1 MINLNEYIELH
12 NFSAEEITI
21 ILNSITGGSTIS
33 QNNPNLVLYVGGIEV
48 LFKSNSKEIRSIN
61 IPHKYW
67 KENKSK
73 IIESFSSALN
83 PHSEKIVSRVVFT
96 QNEELSIPPFKW
108 NNDFQLGRMIEGNPK
123 PDYLMA
129 LHPCLFQFKVPITN
143 NISLNNFR
151 FDEIFKQ
158 RFLPLLPILRQ
169 FGVTN
174 LQYDAKTSSTSAW
187 ALVQKDRAFESKY
200 LQLDYFINDE
210 AQPNSFGYHK
220 YLQPLVKQLP
230 VYKTD
235 IYWLSAEN
243 ISIVYSIY
251 ELLNN
256 YDKEM
261 FLLGC
266 EWFNKAITAN
276 ESTDQFLFIMI
287 MLEIFLPKDTEICD
301 SCSQNI
307 YSINKK
313 FKTFIPEIIGEGWTT
328 NFDKVLGKLY
338 NLRSDISHN
347 GVAVA
352 ERSLGLIPNVLKE
365 ENQVSYA
372 FDLARQFLIS
382 WLVKKHNDLN

>member
-1 MINLNEYIELH
+1 MK
-12 NFSAEEITI
+12 NF
-21 ILNSITGGSTIS
+21 L
-33 QNNPNLVLYVGGIEV
+33 
-48 LFKSNSKEIRSIN
+48 
-61 IPHKYW
+61 
-67 KENKSK
+67 
-73 IIESFSSALN
+73 
-83 PHSEKIVSRVVFT
+83 
-96 QNEELSIPPFKW
+96 
-108 NNDFQLGRMIEGNPK
+108 
-123 PDYLMA
+123 
-129 LHPCLFQFKVPITN
+129 
-143 NISLNNFR
+143 
-151 FDEIFKQ
+151 
-158 RFLPLLPILRQ
+158 FLPLNGIMTFSL
-169 FGVTN
+169 
-174 LQYDAKTSSTSAW
+174 
-187 ALVQKDRAFESKY
+187 
-200 LQLDYFINDE
+200 NDE
-210 AQPNSFGYHK
+210 AQPNSFRYHK